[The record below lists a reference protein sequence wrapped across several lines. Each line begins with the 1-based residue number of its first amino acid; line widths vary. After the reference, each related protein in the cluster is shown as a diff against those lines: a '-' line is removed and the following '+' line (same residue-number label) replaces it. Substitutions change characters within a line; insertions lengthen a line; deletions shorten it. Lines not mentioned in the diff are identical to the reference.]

1 MLSRLS
7 DGTRGVA
14 AVVLIVLGAVL
25 LFTGTIAFYAR
36 EQVIDREAFAD
47 RALEA
52 LDDDG
57 LRRLVGREI
66 VVNAIERG
74 SADLVAAR
82 PLLESVVDTVIQT
95 EPFRRVFRQAALE
108 TNRIFFVRGK
118 ENALFDLGDAAQV
131 VQFALRSVS
140 PKVAKEL
147 PQDLKPQLL
156 TLQRREFAG
165 ATLSPADAL
174 RPPGIV
180 LPLLSPPPF
189 SAAGGVSP
197 DRRVGVLRIGV
208 ATGGAG

>member
-7 DGTRGVA
+7 HGTRGVA

-52 LDDDG
+52 LD
-57 LRRLVGREI
+57 
-66 VVNAIERG
+66 
-74 SADLVAAR
+74 
-82 PLLESVVDTVIQT
+82 
-95 EPFRRVFRQAALE
+95 

-165 ATLSPADAL
+165 ATLSAADAV
-174 RPPGIV
+174 RPLGIM
-180 LPLLSPPPF
+180 LPLLALLTF
-189 SAAGGVSP
+189 AAAVVLSP
-197 DRRVGVLRIGV
+197 DRRIGVLRIGI
-208 ATGGAG
+208 ATG